1 MVLALLLSLA
11 AADTHVPMYVKDPQY
26 TKAPFEGLERLYVD
40 PAATVAQVK
49 PLASRPAGER
59 VADKPGTGTLVYT
72 NPMNQWAELTINGTK
87 VGTIGPYA
95 TCNLAGFGAG
105 WYQVDAWVSTGLT
118 RHFAVEV
125 K

>member
-1 MVLALLLSLA
+1 MLLALLLSFA
-11 AADTHVPMYVKDPQY
+11 AADTHIPVYVKDPQY

-40 PAATVAQVK
+40 PAATAAQVK
-49 PLASRPAGER
+49 PQASRPSGER
-59 VADKPGTGTLVYT
+59 VADAPGTGTIVFT
-72 NPMNQWAELTINGTK
+72 NPLSQWAELTVNGTK
-87 VGTIGPYA
+87 IGTIGPYA
-95 TCNLAGFGAG
+95 TCHLEGFGAG